1 METIFEYVTLE
12 NIDKD
17 LQDKVDIFRRNTT
30 SISGTT
36 RTDEEWA
43 VHNDKFCSDKDIK
56 KWIVVLDKDKV
67 IGLGA
72 VFARQIMFL
81 GKAIK
86 LGGVGKVRVADEYRK
101 MGVASRI
108 MDIVMDEL
116 NKVGVD
122 VALLC
127 TNTKSFLVD
136 FYRKYGFQLLGR
148 PYEFKGKSGELY
160 QVDEGML
167 APIRQNIIYMEL
179 MQSKQIMDIGIGN
192 W

>member
-1 METIFEYVTLE
+1 METDFEFVSLE
-12 NIDKD
+12 TIDKV
-17 LQDKVDIFRRNTT
+17 LQKKVNIFRRNTS
-30 SISGTT
+30 SINGNT

-56 KWIVVLDKDKV
+56 KWVVALDKGKV

-81 GKAIK
+81 GKSIK
-86 LGGVGKVRVADEYRK
+86 LGGVGKIRVAEEYRK

-108 MDIVMDEL
+108 MVIVMDEL

-127 TNTKSFLVD
+127 TNTNSFLVD

-148 PYEFKGKSGELY
+148 PYKFKGKSGNPY
-160 QVDEGML
+160 QVEEGML
-167 APIRQNIIYMEL
+167 APIRSDQIYVEL
-179 MQSKQIMDIGIGN
+179 MQSDQIMDIGIGN